1 MKQQLKTSNGGMKR
15 ASKLAACVVLMA
27 MSADLLAGGGTL
39 GDAAQRGADNIPAIV
54 TFFRWLFGA
63 IGLVIAG
70 LGILAFFKK
79 GQPPEVGKNIGMM
92 IAGAILFALPWLI
105 STTNT
110 SIAGSDESNAIQG
123 VIIE

>member
-1 MKQQLKTSNGGMKR
+1 MKQKLFNRGMKG
-15 ASKLAACVVLMA
+15 ASMIVGCLALMA
-27 MSADLLAGGGTL
+27 MSTDLLAGGGGTI
-39 GDAAQRGADNIPAIV
+39 GDAAQRGADNIPAVV

-79 GQPPEVGKNIGMM
+79 GQPPEVGKNLGMM
-92 IAGAILFALPWLI
+92 LGGALLFALPWFI
-105 STTNT
+105 STATT
-110 SIAGSDESNAIQG
+110 SVAGSDESNSIQG